1 MPSCVLGWTQI
12 TAPTWKSGDKLRE
25 PFLVFPLRRFQSDS
39 ELPSPTY
46 YQTVFSSPVSSS
58 HYQGLHPLQR
68 NAQCTFMEVASCS
81 AFPL

>member
-25 PFLVFPLRRFQSDS
+25 PFLSFPLRRFQPVS

-46 YQTVFSSPVSSS
+46 YQTVSSLLVSSS

-68 NAQCTFMEVASCS
+68 NTQWAFIEVAVCTV
-81 AFPL
+81 FPL